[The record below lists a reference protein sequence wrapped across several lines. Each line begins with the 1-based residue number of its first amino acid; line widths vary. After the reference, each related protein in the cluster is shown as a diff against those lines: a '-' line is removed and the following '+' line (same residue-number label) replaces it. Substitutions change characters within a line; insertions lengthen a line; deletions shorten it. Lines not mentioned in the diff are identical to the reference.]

1 MDIKKPQRIVFVTL
15 LTVMIIGF
23 QNCGKTNFT
32 AVPGAT
38 YLKAGG
44 AEMALPQD
52 GVPST
57 DENGNP
63 IPGSEANS
71 DVNHDMGDGNTNPQ
85 AGNNSGNGNQ
95 PTQEIPDDPNVAYSG
110 ACSVFKDMQI
120 PMMIPSSAQDVVIG
134 GRAGGLK
141 IDLAKNVDL
150 QGIAGHIMIRAADKI
165 ARISGAAGGVQANAN
180 EISSISNL
188 AGKVCIHAMKV
199 GTISGAAG
207 GTKVIAA
214 EIEEISNTAGK
225 IHVYGGVIKMVRNN
239 AGGICL
245 HGGAKVLN
253 YSNVAGF
260 VGECQ

>member
-1 MDIKKPQRIVFVTL
+1 MYIKKPQRIVFITL

-38 YLKAGG
+38 SLKAGD
-44 AEMALPQD
+44 AEMGLPQD

-57 DENGNP
+57 DEN
-63 IPGSEANS
+63 
-71 DVNHDMGDGNTNPQ
+71 
-85 AGNNSGNGNQ
+85 GNNSGNGNQ

-120 PMMIPSSAQDVVIG
+120 PMMIPSSAQDVVIS
-134 GRAGGLK
+134 GRAGALK

-165 ARISGAAGGVQANAN
+165 ARINGAAGGVQANAN